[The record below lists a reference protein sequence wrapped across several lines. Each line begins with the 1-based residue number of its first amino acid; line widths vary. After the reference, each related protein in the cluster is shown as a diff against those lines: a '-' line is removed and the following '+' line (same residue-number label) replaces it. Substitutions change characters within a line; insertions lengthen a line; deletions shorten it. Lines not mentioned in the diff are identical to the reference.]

1 MTKLSLGKVES
12 FIKDLDEKPELK
24 QEFEANPKATLK
36 RIASLD
42 TPIKDIWV
50 YRLVVTALSLVVLIV
65 VIGLLI
71 KDEKEV
77 MGEQVF
83 TIINSLASLSIGALA
98 GLLAP
103 SPGKQ
108 DSE

>member
-1 MTKLSLGKVES
+1 MTKLSLNKVES
-12 FIKDLDEKPELK
+12 FIKDLDENPQLK
-24 QEFEANPKATLK
+24 QQFDADPKDTLIKKAAINPKNDVW
-36 RIASLD
+36 I
-42 TPIKDIWV
+42 

-65 VIGLLI
+65 VVGLLT

-77 MGEQVF
+77 MGEQIF

-103 SPGKQ
+103 SPRTQ

>member
-1 MTKLSLGKVES
+1 MTKLSLNKVEN
-12 FIKDLDEKPELK
+12 FIKDLDEKPGLK
-24 QEFEANPKATLK
+24 QEFTANPKATLK
-36 RIASLD
+36 KMTSLE

-65 VIGLLI
+65 VVGLLI

-77 MGEQVF
+77 GQQVF

-103 SPGKQ
+103 SPGK
-108 DSE
+108 SEDN

>member
-1 MTKLSLGKVES
+1 MTKLSLNKVES
-12 FIKDLDEKPELK
+12 FIKDLDQNPQLK
-24 QEFEANPKATLK
+24 QQFDADPKDTLLKKVATN
-36 RIASLD
+36 
-42 TPIKDIWV
+42 PIKDIWV

-65 VIGLLI
+65 VIDLLI
-71 KDEKEV
+71 KDKKEI

-103 SPGKQ
+103 SPGTQ
-108 DSE
+108 EDN

>member
-1 MTKLSLGKVES
+1 MTKLSLNKVES
-12 FIKDLDEKPELK
+12 FIKDLDDRPELK
-24 QEFEANPKATLK
+24 QEFTANPKATLK
-36 RIASLD
+36 KMTALE

-65 VIGLLI
+65 VVGLLI
-71 KDEKEV
+71 KDEKDV
-77 MGEQVF
+77 IGQQVF

-108 DSE
+108 EDN